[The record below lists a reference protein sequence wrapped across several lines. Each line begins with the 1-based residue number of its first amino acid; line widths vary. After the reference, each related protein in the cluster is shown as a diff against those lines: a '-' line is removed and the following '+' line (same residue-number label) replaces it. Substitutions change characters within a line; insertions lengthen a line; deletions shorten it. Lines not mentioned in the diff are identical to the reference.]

1 MGVPLNIDWQQILLH
16 LFNFVILAGG
26 LYFLLYQ
33 PVKNFMDK
41 RAAYFASLE
50 ADAKAKEESAQRME
64 AEYRTKLTDADAEIA
79 KDKAATQAE
88 AEKTANAIIA
98 DAKKQKEQ
106 ILADARD
113 AGKREK
119 DKMIEDA
126 RAEIASLAVE
136 ATAKLLRDSEAAGG
150 EARHA

>member
-16 LFNFVILAGG
+16 LFNFVLLAGG
-26 LYFLLYQ
+26 LYFLLYK
-33 PVKNFMDK
+33 PVKRFMDK

-50 ADAKAKEESAQRME
+50 ADAKDKEENARKLE
-64 AEYRTKLTDADAEIA
+64 AEYREKLSDADAEIL
-79 KDKAATQAE
+79 KQRAAAQAA
-88 AEKTANAIIA
+88 AEKEAGAILA
-98 DAKKQKEQ
+98 EAKKQKEK

-113 AGKREK
+113 AGRREK

-126 RAEIASLAVE
+126 RGEIAALAVE
-136 ATAKLLRDSEAAGG
+136 ATAKLLRDSEAGG

>member
-26 LYFLLYQ
+26 LYFLLYK
-33 PVKNFMDK
+33 PVKSFMDK
-41 RAAYFASLE
+41 RTAYFASLE
-50 ADAKAKEESAQRME
+50 ADAKAKEENARKLE
-64 AEYRTKLTDADAEIA
+64 AEYREKLSDADAEIL
-79 KDKAATQAE
+79 KQRAAAQAA
-88 AEKTANAIIA
+88 AEKEAGAILA
-98 DAKKQKEQ
+98 EAKKQKEK

-126 RAEIASLAVE
+126 RGEIASLAVE
-136 ATAKLLRDSEAAGG
+136 ATAKLLRDSEAGG